1 MARKLTCVC
10 LLAIDPT
17 NNWSCKVTPTGAV
30 TEMSIQP
37 VSAAQAI
44 GEYLQ
49 SPDDLAKVVAF
60 RKKLEKEKASIDARL
75 KTGVKEQLESTR
87 DALRK
92 LLGTRSNI
100 QAVKDEMSTIESL
113 GRNPQNSISKFDEIA
128 RVSMAHRNFEQVEE
142 MVNNLTEMHAK
153 LDMLEEML
161 YADRKNIFGSA
172 HNLLGLHF
180 HLNQLEGFRNQTMH
194 QAKKASPSSR
204 LTLARWFERLDKFI
218 EDFDKYFA
226 ELSKNILSIVR
237 AGHPEVVVK
246 IVKIAEIEGKEDEK
260 VRTLFRWKGSALTL
274 GQAIAIRLVKK
285 AAKMD
290 AASKYRSLQANAR
303 VIKHYRSK
311 LTKNISDSIKD
322 SFDSAMEEARDPI
335 IFIESLD
342 DWMLKDLVRIE
353 ADVVPCFP
361 PSWDIH
367 SLYIREY
374 HKAINNS
381 LKKIIADKPDPPV
394 LLTMHGWLK
403 GHKKNMKDLQI
414 PPEWLE
420 PPLLDGNE
428 QVLIEDYLQTII
440 SKLDEWTVNLMNS
453 EKKAFVSRSEAP
465 ELDVDG
471 LYGTQGAVIMF
482 QMVNQQ
488 VDLAMESGQGSILAR
503 VVSESVRVM
512 RDTQQQWTKVV
523 EAEFKKQTEKPEE
536 ATEGLGEYCI
546 ALANDQVKC
555 ADYAEALSAR
565 LEPLVSSKYK
575 DVIVTQLNDAIDG
588 FLDVAKKCTQT
599 LIEIIFNDLKPAIK
613 HLFTQRWYEG
623 IMTQIIETMRDY
635 MADFQP
641 FLNGSILELLIED
654 LIDAFLV
661 AYLTGLANASKLRMP
676 EATDRI
682 REDVSLAFKFFSTM
696 KPAKELE
703 SYFEVI
709 ELVLALLEASKSL
722 VFLSYWEFAK
732 IHGPN
737 VSFVEGLMKAR
748 DDLDRAAVGEVMES
762 IKRKV
767 KDEGITDRKCSCH
780 KQLFCLD
787 IEFVANSP

>member
-1 MARKLTCVC
+1 M
-10 LLAIDPT
+10 
-17 NNWSCKVTPTGAV
+17 
-30 TEMSIQP
+30 
-37 VSAAQAI
+37 
-44 GEYLQ
+44 
-49 SPDDLAKVVAF
+49 
-60 RKKLEKEKASIDARL
+60 
-75 KTGVKEQLESTR
+75 
-87 DALRK
+87 
-92 LLGTRSNI
+92 
-100 QAVKDEMSTIESL
+100 
-113 GRNPQNSISKFDEIA
+113 
-128 RVSMAHRNFEQVEE
+128 
-142 MVNNLTEMHAK
+142 
-153 LDMLEEML
+153 
-161 YADRKNIFGSA
+161 
-172 HNLLGLHF
+172 
-180 HLNQLEGFRNQTMH
+180 
-194 QAKKASPSSR
+194 
-204 LTLARWFERLDKFI
+204 
-218 EDFDKYFA
+218 
-226 ELSKNILSIVR
+226 
-237 AGHPEVVVK
+237 
-246 IVKIAEIEGKEDEK
+246 
-260 VRTLFRWKGSALTL
+260 
-274 GQAIAIRLVKK
+274 
-285 AAKMD
+285 
-290 AASKYRSLQANAR
+290 
-303 VIKHYRSK
+303 
-311 LTKNISDSIKD
+311 TKNISDSIKT
-322 SFDSAMEEARDPI
+322 SFDTAMDETRDPI
-335 IFIESLD
+335 AFIESLD

-361 PSWDIH
+361 QSWDIH

-374 HKAINNS
+374 HKSINNS
-381 LKKIIADKPDPPV
+381 LKKIIESKPDPPV

-428 QVLIEDYLQTII
+428 QSLIEDYLQTII

-465 ELDVDG
+465 ELDAEG

-488 VDLAMESGQGSILAR
+488 VDLAMESGQGGILAR
-503 VVSESVRVM
+503 VVTESVRVM

-546 ALANDQVKC
+546 ALANDQIRC

-575 DVIVTQLNDAIDG
+575 DVIVNQLNDAIDG
-588 FLDVAKKCTQT
+588 YLDVAKKCTQT
-599 LIEIIFNDLKPAIK
+599 LIEIIFHDLKPALK
-613 HLFTQRWYEG
+613 QLFTQRWYEG

-635 MADFQP
+635 MSDFQP
-641 FLNGSILELLIED
+641 YLNSSILELLVED

-661 AYLTGLANASKLRMP
+661 AYLTGIANATKLRMP

-732 IHGPN
+732 VHGPN
-737 VSFVEGLMKAR
+737 VPFVERLMKAR
-748 DDLDRAAVGEVMES
+748 DDLDSTAVGEVMDS

-767 KDEGITDRKCSCH
+767 KDEGITDRKFRRRISCYDVDLPSIAPEPTIM
-780 KQLFCLD
+780 KKIAIQGTFARLLRTAGD
-787 IEFVANSP
+787 LRS